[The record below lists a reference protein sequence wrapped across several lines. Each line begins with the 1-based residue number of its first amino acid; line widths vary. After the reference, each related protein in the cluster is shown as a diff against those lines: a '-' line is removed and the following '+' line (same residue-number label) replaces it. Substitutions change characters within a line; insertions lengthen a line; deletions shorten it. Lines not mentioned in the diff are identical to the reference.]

1 MALTQ
6 VQSGILADSTQTYG
20 MKNRI
25 INGDMRIDQRNAGAQ
40 ITPSTSGNYTL
51 DRWAFSFGQASKF
64 NIQQNGGGV
73 TPPAGFTNYLGATV
87 ASAVSSGADDY
98 FILHQ
103 AIEGYNMADWAWGT
117 AAASPVTISFWVRS
131 SLTGTHGGCF
141 RVVNSTFWSCPFSY
155 TITSANTWEYKTVT
169 IPAQTFFAI
178 TTTNNGPLYVFFD
191 LGVGANNKAADGW
204 ASGNKLASSASTVSV
219 VGTAGATW
227 YITGVQIEK
236 GSTATQ
242 FDTRSYGTELQ
253 MCQRY
258 CYVIRYTGSLSQ
270 IGMMTAQSSSSA
282 FLGIYLPTTPR
293 VYPTGITASSGTCV
307 NTYAANSNVT
317 STSIAI
323 GSGWT
328 SAGNY
333 APIYITTSGGL
344 TAGQAGPVYF
354 NAVGATIEF
363 TGMEL

>member
-25 INGDMRIDQRNAGAQ
+25 INGDMRIDQRNAGSQ

-73 TPPAGFTNYLGATV
+73 TPPAGFNNYLGATV
-87 ASAVSSGADDY
+87 AAAVSSGADDY

-103 AIEGYNMADWAWGT
+103 TIEGYNIADWAWGT
-117 AAASPVTISFWVRS
+117 ASAQPVTISFWVRS

-141 RVVNSTFWSCPFSY
+141 RVVNSTYWSCPFSY

-178 TTTNNGPLYVFFD
+178 TTTNNGPLMIFFD
-191 LGVGANNKAADGW
+191 LGVGANNKAANGW

-219 VGTAGATW
+219 VGTSGATW
-227 YITGVQIEK
+227 YITGVQVEK

-242 FDTRSYGTELQ
+242 FDYRSYGTELQ
-253 MCQRY
+253 LCQRY
-258 CYVIRYTGSLSQ
+258 CQKVMPGFQLCKMRELDRSRQGHYTFPVQ
-270 IGMMTAQSSSSA
+270 MRTTA
-282 FLGIYLPTTPR
+282 T
-293 VYPTGITASSGTCV
+293 
-307 NTYAANSNVT
+307 
-317 STSIAI
+317 
-323 GSGWT
+323 
-328 SAGNY
+328 
-333 APIYITTSGGL
+333 
-344 TAGQAGPVYF
+344 
-354 NAVGATIEF
+354 VGAMATTDSISATLANQSDRGF
-363 TGMEL
+363 SAYLTVPGDGYGAQIDTQALVTAEL